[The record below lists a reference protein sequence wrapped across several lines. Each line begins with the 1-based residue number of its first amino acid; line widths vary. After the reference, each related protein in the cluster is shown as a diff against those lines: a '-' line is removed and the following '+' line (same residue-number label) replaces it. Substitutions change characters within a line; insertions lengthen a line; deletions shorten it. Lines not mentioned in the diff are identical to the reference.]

1 MITIKHGQKPTV
13 AQMKLMVKWKLDP
26 TMWMVSKD
34 TSTEMV
40 LVHRHSDKTTKIIPK
55 GVREDG
61 RCQVDKND
69 GWYV

>member
-1 MITIKHGQKPTV
+1 MKNGKRPTV

-26 TMWMVSKD
+26 TMWLVSKD

-40 LVHRHSDKTTKIIPK
+40 LVHRHFDNRTRIIPK

-61 RCQVDKND
+61 
-69 GWYV
+69 